1 MSRRKIND
9 YMNPLIE
16 TFDSLSISTK
26 YKILGSASLSSTLYI
41 NDYDLHDYFKSN
53 SSSAFHRITQH
64 FTHLFQKTFDS
75 SNKWI
80 IDFKCGFDDSYPE
93 DDDRYKLRWSRE
105 DIKKGYIKLGNGRKK
120 SFHECILDKTTMKID
135 YVLLLN
141 GQFIEI
147 SDNYTIRIQGQSNS
161 SNHSNSSKNIEQEL
175 KYEINKY
182 KSEGNLFKAL
192 KREFS
197 LLRLTGKNQKRMQK
211 LTQLFNSEAGYT
223 NKIINELKLI
233 KIMCDQTFR
242 PVKKKDVE
250 MNLQIIKQQLSS
262 VYLIHLR
269 SFSSII
275 DKLCKE
281 SVDTIGASLNLMID
295 YIEDQLNK
303 YIKK

>member
-9 YMNPLIE
+9 YMNPLVE

-41 NDYDLHDYFKSN
+41 NDYDLHDFFKSN

-64 FTHLFQKTFDS
+64 FKDLFQKTYDS

-80 IDFKCGFDDSYPE
+80 TDFKCGFDDSYPE

-105 DIKKGYIKLGNGRKK
+105 DIKKGYKILGNGRRKT
-120 SFHECILDKTTMKID
+120 FQECILDKTTMKID

-147 SDNYTIRIQGQSNS
+147 SDIYDIRIKGQSNS
-161 SNHSNSSKNIEQEL
+161 SKKKNIEQEL

-197 LLRLTGKNQKRMQK
+197 LLRLISKNQKRMDK

-242 PVKKKDVE
+242 AVKKKDIE

-262 VYLIHLR
+262 VYLIHLK

-281 SVDTIGASLNLMID
+281 SIDKIGPSLNLMID

>member
-1 MSRRKIND
+1 MNRRKIND
-9 YMNPLIE
+9 YINEIKEVFNFM
-16 TFDSLSISTK
+16 SITQK
-26 YKILGSASLSSTLYI
+26 YKVLGSASLKSTLYI
-41 NDYDLHDYFKSN
+41 NDYDLHDYFKSKTY
-53 SSSAFHRITQH
+53 SAFHRITQH
-64 FTHLFQKTFDS
+64 FKDLFEKTYNS

-80 IDFKCGFDDSYPE
+80 TDFKCGFDNSYPK

-105 DIKKGYIKLGNGRKK
+105 DIKKGYKILGNGRKK
-120 SFHECILDKTTMKID
+120 TFQECILDKTVMKLD

-147 SDNYTIRIQGQSNS
+147 SDIYDITIKGNSNCF
-161 SNHSNSSKNIEQEL
+161 KKINIEQEL
-175 KYEINKY
+175 KYEIDKY

-197 LLRLTGKNQKRMQK
+197 LLRLTGKNQKRMEK

-233 KIMCDQTFR
+233 KLMCDQMFR
-242 PVKKKDVE
+242 RVNKKDIE
-250 MNLQIIKQQLSS
+250 MNLQIVKQQLSS
-262 VYLIHLR
+262 IYLIHLK

-281 SVDTIGASLNLMID
+281 TIDKIGASLNLMID
-295 YIEDQLNK
+295 YIQEQLNK
-303 YIKK
+303 YIQK

>member
-16 TFDSLSISTK
+16 TFDLLSISTK
-26 YKILGSASLSSTLYI
+26 YKVLGSAALKSTLYI
-41 NDYDLHDYFKSN
+41 NDYDLHDYFKSK

-64 FTHLFQKTFDS
+64 FKDLFEKTYNS

-80 IDFKCGFDDSYPE
+80 IDFKCGIDESYPR

-105 DIKKGYIKLGNGRKK
+105 DIKKGYKILGNGRKK
-120 SFHECILDKTTMKID
+120 SFQECILDKIVMKID

-141 GQFIEI
+141 GQFIDMSEI
-147 SDNYTIRIQGQSNS
+147 YNISIKGKN
-161 SNHSNSSKNIEQEL
+161 NSSKDNIEQEL
-175 KYEINKY
+175 KHEIEKY
-182 KSEGNLFKAL
+182 KSEGNYFKAL
-192 KREFS
+192 KREYS
-197 LLRLTGKNQKRMQK
+197 LLRFTGKNHKRMEK

-223 NKIINELKLI
+223 NKIINELNLI
-233 KIMCDQTFR
+233 KLMCDQSFR
-242 PVKKKDVE
+242 PVNKKDIE

-262 VYLIHLR
+262 VYLIHLK

-281 SVDTIGASLNLMID
+281 SIDKIGASLKLMIE
-295 YIEDQLNK
+295 YIQEQLNN
-303 YIKK
+303 YIK

>member
-16 TFDSLSISTK
+16 TFDLLSISTK
-26 YKILGSASLSSTLYI
+26 YKVLGSAALKSTLYI
-41 NDYDLHDYFKSN
+41 NDYDINDYFKSKT
-53 SSSAFHRITQH
+53 SSAFNRITQH
-64 FTHLFQKTFDS
+64 FKDLFQKTYDS

-80 IDFKCGFDDSYPE
+80 TDFKCGFDDSYPE

-105 DIKKGYIKLGNGRKK
+105 DIKKGYKILGNGIKK
-120 SFHECILDKTTMKID
+120 SFQECILDKTTMKID
-135 YVLLLN
+135 YILLLN

-147 SDNYTIRIQGQSNS
+147 SEIYDITIKGQSNS
-161 SNHSNSSKNIEQEL
+161 SKKKNIEQEL

-192 KREFS
+192 KREYS
-197 LLRLTGKNQKRMQK
+197 LLRFTGKNHKRMEK

-223 NKIINELKLI
+223 NKIINELNLI
-233 KIMCDQTFR
+233 KLMCDQSFR
-242 PVKKKDVE
+242 PVKKKDIE

-262 VYLIHLR
+262 VYLIHLK

-281 SVDTIGASLNLMID
+281 SIDKIGASLKLMVE
-295 YIEDQLNK
+295 YIQEQLNN
-303 YIKK
+303 YIK

>member
-1 MSRRKIND
+1 MSRRQPND

-16 TFDSLSISTK
+16 TFDELSIKTN
-26 YKILGSASLSSTLYI
+26 YKVLGSASLSSTLYI
-41 NDYDLHDYFKSN
+41 NDYDLHDYFKSK

-64 FTHLFQKTFDS
+64 FKSLFEKTYNS

-80 IDFKCGFDDSYPE
+80 TDFKCGIDDSYPA

-105 DIKKGYIKLGNGRKK
+105 DIKKGYKILGSGRKK
-120 SFHECILDKTTMKID
+120 TFQECILDKIVMKLD

-141 GQFIEI
+141 GHFVEI
-147 SDNYTIRIQGQSNS
+147 SDIFDIKIKGQSNS
-161 SNHSNSSKNIEQEL
+161 SKKINIEQEL

-197 LLRLTGKNQKRMQK
+197 LLRFTGKNKKRLDK

-262 VYLIHLR
+262 IYLIHLK

-275 DKLCKE
+275 DKLCRE
-281 SVDTIGASLNLMID
+281 SIDKISASLNLIID
-295 YIEDQLNK
+295 YIEEQLNK
-303 YIKK
+303 YIRN